1 MKRPSPPDLFAEV
14 ARLAHLLHWPLDA
27 LLDLEHADR
36 RLFLAHASSIA
47 AEEVG
52 AP

>member
-1 MKRPSPPDLFAEV
+1 MTRPSPPDLFAEV
-14 ARLAHLLHWPLDA
+14 AQLAHHLHWPLDV

-36 RLFLAHASSIA
+36 RRFLDQVSAM

>member
-1 MKRPSPPDLFAEV
+1 MTRPSPPDLFAEV
-14 ARLAHLLHWPLDA
+14 AQLAHHLHWPLDA

-36 RLFLAHASSIA
+36 RSFLQHASAMA
-47 AEEVG
+47 AEDAG

>member
-1 MKRPSPPDLFAEV
+1 MTRPSPPDLFAEV
-14 ARLAHLLHWPLDA
+14 ATLAHHLHWPLDV
-27 LLDLEHADR
+27 LLDLEHGDR
-36 RLFLAHASSIA
+36 RRFLDQVSTM

>member
-1 MKRPSPPDLFAEV
+1 MTRPSPPDLFAEV
-14 ARLAHLLHWPLDA
+14 AQLAHHLHWPLDV

-36 RLFLAHASSIA
+36 RRFLDQVSAFA

>member
-1 MKRPSPPDLFAEV
+1 MTRPSPPDLFAEV
-14 ARLAHLLHWPLDA
+14 AQLAHHLHWPLDV

-36 RLFLAHASSIA
+36 RQFLEQVSAM